1 VDSPIKEQ
9 VLQFICSNFQ
19 QPKDRR
25 IGVEIETI
33 FFDNQMRRLPVN
45 SENQMSSTEL
55 VDKLVKHQGRGV
67 GSYSLEPG
75 GQVEWASA
83 PFVSLHDIQAQL
95 DSHNKALRSLCDS
108 YKVFPLGFSLDPI
121 YSPGEVKLINMKKYQ
136 LMNKRFYSTGKHG
149 QWMMRNTAS
158 VQVNI
163 DMTNE
168 KDGESMAYVAD
179 CLQPFS
185 FLLFSNSPFIK
196 RSPAENRNLR
206 LEIWNDTD
214 SPRCGNLFDHGI
226 IKHQNL
232 IFSFVEHILSVPAI
246 FILDSFSKTR
256 AFSGTLGDWLKKLYN
271 DRTLSA
277 KHIQSAL
284 RQIFTH
290 IRFKSVLEVRGSD
303 RPPFGYELAP
313 AAFWCG
319 LLTAKNVRKEL
330 LERVSCWSN
339 IERSSLNAAAL
350 SLDLSQ
356 KGPEGKTC
364 GQWIKIIADY
374 ALRGLEERKN
384 FLKIKSEKIFLESF
398 LGSALERAWTLKNQ
412 DLLTL
417 YNRDLGSFI
426 RESYLK
432 DF

>member
-55 VDKLVKHQGRGV
+55 VDKLVRHQGRGV

-95 DSHNKALRSLCDS
+95 NSHNKALRSLCDS

>member
-1 VDSPIKEQ
+1 MDSPIKEQ

-45 SENQMSSTEL
+45 PGDQMSSTEL

-121 YSPGEVKLINMKKYQ
+121 YSPEKVKLINMKKYQ

-149 QWMMRNTAS
+149 PWMMRNTAS

-168 KDGESMAYVAD
+168 KDGEIMAYVAD

-185 FLLFSNSPFIK
+185 FLLFSNSPFLK
-196 RSPAENRNLR
+196 GSPAESRNLR

-232 IFSFVEHILSVPAI
+232 IYSFVEHILSVPAI
-246 FILDSFSKTR
+246 FILDNFLKTR
-256 AFSGTLGDWLKKLYN
+256 AFGGTLGEWLKSLYN
-271 DRTLSA
+271 DRTLSD

-319 LLTAKNVRKEL
+319 LLTAENVREEL
-330 LERVSCWSN
+330 RERVSCWSN
-339 IERSSLNAAAL
+339 IERKSLNAAAL
-350 SLDLSQ
+350 RLDLSQ

-364 GQWIKIIADY
+364 GQWLKIIADC
-374 ALRGLEERKN
+374 ALRGLEERKR
-384 FLKIKSEKIFLESF
+384 FLKIKSETVFLESF
-398 LGSALERAWTLKNQ
+398 LESALDRAWTLKNQ
-412 DLLTL
+412 DLFSLE
-417 YNRDLGSFI
+417 NRDLGFFI
-426 RESYLK
+426 RENYLK
-432 DF
+432 NF